1 MADWKDTLNLP
12 RTDFPMKANLQT
24 AEPQALNR
32 WKEMN
37 LYARIREHRRGRPK
51 FVLHDGP
58 PYANG
63 KIHIGTAMNKILK
76 DLVVKTRTMMG
87 FDAPYVLGYDCHGL
101 PIELQVDRE
110 LGPKKRD
117 MSLADFRRA
126 CRAYASRFIDVM
138 SLEFQRLC
146 VFGDWDHLY
155 LTMDFRYQAAI
166 ARALGKFVEQGLV
179 YKGKKPVHWCIH
191 CRTALAEAEVEYEE
205 HSSPS
210 IYVEFLLGD
219 ESRDRLA
226 ARVPALAGRDVSVLI
241 WTTTPWTI
249 PSNLAIAFHP
259 DFTYAAYDV
268 DGRAVILAEALA
280 PKVAQATGRTL
291 GSPFAQ
297 MKGEDLEHLR
307 FQHPLY
313 TRDSVG
319 VLAEY
324 VTLEQGTGAVHTAP
338 GHGSDD
344 FATGVKY
351 GLEIYAPVGPSGH
364 FLETVEFFGG
374 QRVFDA
380 NPAIVDTLQSR
391 GRLWHREA
399 FQHSYPHCWR
409 CHNPVIFLATSQWF
423 IRLDAPLLV
432 ARGRHAEVRLKPDST
447 NEPVTSLRAAA
458 LDAVEHHVDWLPA
471 WGRERLFNM
480 LEHRPD
486 WCISRQRAWGVPI
499 PAVDCTRC
507 GEAILTPA
515 LVDRAAAVFDTH
527 GADAWYERPIAEFIP
542 NGMACPACGG
552 TEFERE
558 RDILDVWFDSG
569 SSHEAVLPFRPEL
582 RWPADTYL
590 EGSDQHRGWFQSSL
604 LVGLGTRG
612 RAPFNQVVT
621 HGFVVDE
628 NGKKMSK
635 SLGNTI
641 APQDIIKQSGAEII
655 RLWVA
660 MVDYREEVRLGKQ
673 IIARVVEAYRKI
685 RNTLRYL
692 ASNLYDFDPA
702 DRVAPSLLE
711 EVDRYALDRY
721 AAAATTVVEA
731 YERYDFP
738 IIFQTINQFATVELS
753 AFYADVSKD
762 RLYTFGAGSPERRSA
777 QTAMYTIADGLVR
790 LLAPILPVTS
800 DELWRHLPGDRLPS
814 VHLAEFPSV
823 HELAALRDPGLQQRW
838 EVLLDAR
845 YAVNAKLE
853 ERREQKQIG
862 SSLQA
867 SVTLDVSD
875 PGAAAL
881 LKRYADTLPMLFIVS
896 KVTLGPTAASAPSLD
911 GAELAEALKSA
922 GPRDWRVEASPAEG
936 EKCPRCWRIV
946 TSVSS
951 APDRFGLCSR
961 CVDAMSDGGVAA

>member
-1 MADWKDTLNLP
+1 MADYKDTLNLP

-24 AEPQALNR
+24 AEPQALAR
-32 WKEMN
+32 WKEIG
-37 LYARIREHRRGRPK
+37 LYEQIRESRRGRRK

-87 FDAPYVLGYDCHGL
+87 DDAPYVLGYDCHGL
-101 PIELQVDRE
+101 PIELHVDRE
-110 LGPKKRD
+110 LGPKKRN
-117 MSLADFRRA
+117 MPLADFRRA
-126 CRAYASRFIDVM
+126 CREYASRFIGVM
-138 SLEFQRLC
+138 SEEFQRLC

-166 ARALGKFVEQGLV
+166 ARALGKFVDQGLV

-191 CRTALAEAEVEYEE
+191 CRTALAEAEVEYED

-210 IYVEFLLGD
+210 IYVEFPLAD
-219 ESRDRLA
+219 ASRDALA
-226 ARVPALAGRDVSVLI
+226 SRVPALAGRDVSVLI

-259 DFTYAAYDV
+259 DFDYAAYDV
-268 DGRAVILAEALA
+268 NGRAVIMAEALSSR
-280 PKVAQATGRTL
+280 VAAATGKTL
-291 GSPFAQ
+291 GSPVAK
-297 MKGEDLEHLR
+297 MKGDVLEHIR

-351 GLEIYAPVGPSGH
+351 GLEIYAPVGASGH
-364 FLETVEFFGG
+364 FLETVELFGG

-380 NPAIVDTLQSR
+380 NPAIVDAINAR

-423 IRLDAPLLV
+423 IKLDAPLQQNG
-432 ARGRHAEVRLKPDST
+432 AGPGKETPT
-447 NEPVTSLRAAA
+447 LREAA
-458 LDAVEHHVDWLPA
+458 LHAVTREVDWIPE
-471 WGRERLFNM
+471 WGRDRLSNM
-480 LEHRPD
+480 IAHRPD

-499 PAVDCTRC
+499 PAVDCTKC
-507 GEAILTPA
+507 GEAILTVS
-515 LVDRAAAVFDTH
+515 LVERAASVFDTY
-527 GADAWYERPIAEFIP
+527 GADAWYERPLEEFIP
-542 NGMACPACGG
+542 EGLTCPSCGG
-552 TEFERE
+552 HDFERE

-569 SSHEAVLPFRPEL
+569 SSHEAVLPFRSEL
-582 RWPADTYL
+582 QWPADTYL

-628 NGKKMSK
+628 DGKKMSK
-635 SLGNTI
+635 SIGNTI
-641 APQDIIKQSGAEII
+641 APQDIIQQSGAEII

-660 MVDYREEVRLGKQ
+660 MVDYREEIRIGKQ

-692 ASNLYDFDPA
+692 ASNLYDFNPA
-702 DRVAPSLLE
+702 DRVPLDRLE

-721 AAAATTVVEA
+721 AEAAATVVEA
-731 YERYDFP
+731 YGRYDFP
-738 IIFQTINQFATVELS
+738 VIFQTINQFTTVDVS

-762 RLYTFGAGSPERRSA
+762 RLYTFGADWPARRSA
-777 QTAMYTIADGLVR
+777 QTAMFTIADGLVR

-800 DELWRHLPGDRLPS
+800 DELWRHLPGHRGVS
-814 VHLAEFPSV
+814 VHLAEFPTLD
-823 HELAALRDPGLQQRW
+823 ELSRMRSPEIERRW
-838 EVLLDAR
+838 RTLLDAR
-845 YAVNAKLE
+845 SAVNARLE
-853 ERREQKQIG
+853 ALREQKVIG

-867 SVTLDVSD
+867 RVTVDSTN
-875 PGAAAL
+875 PAAAAL

-896 KVTLGPTAASAPSLD
+896 RVDLGPAAAAAPQLSD
-911 GAELAEALKSA
+911 AELHAALETGTA
-922 GPRDWRVEASPAEG
+922 IEWTVDASHADG
-936 EKCPRCWRIV
+936 EKCQRCWRIV
-946 TSVSS
+946 PSVSN
-951 APDRFGLCSR
+951 APDSLGLCER
-961 CVDAMSDGGVAA
+961 CVDALTAGGVAG